1 MCPRSA
7 IHRFGETSIASLERA
22 VMDTKIARTCRRSG
36 APVPG
41 ARWAVMVCVLAL
53 VGAMAATTAHASGPP
68 DRSDFNAQGCQ
79 TVPAGISCPPS
90 DALTV
95 PVPMS
100 PFDFL
105 VLVGVLRIPAIGTL
119 QGTLRNRCASPA
131 AAQESGD
138 CPQPPESPGVGGGHP
153 AMTMI

>member
-7 IHRFGETSIASLERA
+7 IHRFGETSIASLERT
-22 VMDTKIARTCRRSG
+22 VMRNRIAPSCRRAG

-41 ARWAVMVCVLAL
+41 PRWAVMACVLAL
-53 VGAMAATTAHASGPP
+53 VGAMAATTAHASVPP
-68 DRSDFNAQGCQ
+68 DRSDLNGQGCQ
-79 TVPAGISCPPS
+79 TVPAGTSCPQS
-90 DALTV
+90 DELTV

-119 QGTLRNRCASPA
+119 QGALRNRCASPA
-131 AAQESGD
+131 AAQESGA